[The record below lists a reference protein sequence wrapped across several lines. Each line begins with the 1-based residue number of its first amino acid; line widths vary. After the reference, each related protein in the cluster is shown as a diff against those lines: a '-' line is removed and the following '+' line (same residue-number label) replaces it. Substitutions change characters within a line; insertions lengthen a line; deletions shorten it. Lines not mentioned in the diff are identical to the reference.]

1 MDSFFKVKR
10 PDEVLD
16 VIKQFGPSGEETIPL
31 QESHGRVLG
40 QDVISAE
47 NLPSFFRSTVDGYAV
62 MARDTFGAS
71 EGIPALLD
79 VSGEVL
85 MGQAPKMVV
94 RERQAVKI
102 STGGMLPAGADGVV
116 MKEYC
121 HLLDEKSLEVNRTIS
136 PLENIIQ
143 PGDDIKQGS
152 IVLRKGHRLRPQDL
166 GVMAG
171 LGHTEVTVY
180 RKPRVAIISTGDE
193 IVPIDEPPMPGQVR
207 DINRC
212 TLEAFCKREG
222 AEPLNMGLCADD
234 FRTLKDRVE
243 KAQGLADT
251 VWISGGSSVGTRDLT
266 LKVFEVLRD
275 FELLVHG
282 ISISPGKPTI
292 IGRSGSQPIIGLPGH
307 VASALVVAEVF
318 LRPLIFRLS
327 GLRGYS
333 GGLNTLVQAELGRNI
348 ESTSG
353 REDYI
358 RVKLVKNRET
368 LSAEPIFGKSGLIST
383 LVDSDG
389 LMRVDMNTEGL
400 YKGQKVDVMLF
411 DPIDRGI
418 R

>member
-102 STGGMLPAGADGVV
+102 STGGMLPEGADGVV

-121 HLLDEKSLEVNRTIS
+121 HLLDEKSLEVNRTLS

-171 LGHTEVTVY
+171 LGQTEVTVY

-333 GGLNTLVQAELGRNI
+333 GGLNTVVQAELGRNI

-368 LSAEPIFGKSGLIST
+368 LIAEPIFGKSGLIST